1 MAGLGWN
8 NPLPALCG
16 GGTTDTERVYR
27 MLKAAVGKG
36 GSARDEN
43 AIESIWRQ
51 ARARAIACGLSF
63 DERAALQA
71 FPNKATDGL
80 LYYERLLMIALS
92 DSASEQERREVAAAR
107 FTESAS
113 IVGNEIDSHLE
124 TIDERLEVIPP
135 DPAQSTTTNPG
146 RKFEDLLAA
155 EPYGGGRKGTKL
167 PNYSTA
173 FVLTVLLDLDGDLPD
188 VEDQRVLLEVKR
200 YLAEVLPAHV
210 GVVVCT
216 HVGFRLGID
225 RLGLTALSP

>member
-16 GGTTDTERVYR
+16 GGTTDTERMYR
-27 MLKAAVGKG
+27 MLKGAVGRG
-36 GSARDEN
+36 GSARSEDS
-43 AIESIWRQ
+43 IEAIWRQ
-51 ARARAIACGLSF
+51 ARARALACGLSF

-80 LYYERLLMIALS
+80 LYYERLLLIALP
-92 DSASEQERREVAAAR
+92 DTASEQERREVAAAR

-113 IVGNEIDSHLE
+113 IVSNEIVNHLSS
-124 TIDERLEVIPP
+124 IDERLEVIAT
-135 DPAQSTTTNPG
+135 DPEQSTTTNAG

-155 EPYGGGRKGTKL
+155 EPFGGGRKGSKV

-173 FVLTVLLDLDGDLPD
+173 FVLAVLLDLDGDLPD
-188 VEDQRVLLEVKR
+188 VEDQRVILEAKR

-210 GVVVCT
+210 AAQVCT
-216 HVGFRLGID
+216 HVGFRLGVD